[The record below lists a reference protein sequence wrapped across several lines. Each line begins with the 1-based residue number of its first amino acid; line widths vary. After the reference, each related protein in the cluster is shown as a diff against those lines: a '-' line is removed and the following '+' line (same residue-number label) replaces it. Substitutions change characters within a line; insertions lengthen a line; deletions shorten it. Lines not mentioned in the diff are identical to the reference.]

1 MSWKSEFVH
10 NYKSREVDNIEDESK
25 VERKIRFSPSVKVK
39 LFKDDECIF
48 YTLYDNFME
57 KEANLLYN

>member
-39 LFKDDECIF
+39 LFKDDECSPDPAKAQKVK
-48 YTLYDNFME
+48 LVE
-57 KEANLLYN
+57 LKS